1 MPYLVAAAAIFS
13 PGIQGISNMK
23 STSVKGVNMKNVL
36 SYQTSEY
43 DCGPT
48 TLLNAMRYLFER
60 EEIVPDILKAISLYT
75 LDEYNSEGESG
86 KSGTSRMA
94 MMYLSKWFNQFGETK
109 HFPIYTEMLL
119 NELVWIK
126 QNSRIIGCLQQ
137 GGTVIIRCWL
147 EGYQHYVL
155 LTGIEEEY
163 VCLFDP
169 YDYDS
174 SVDGVNIIKVNNEP
188 RKMNRK
194 VRMDIFNEESTRT
207 YAFGNIS
214 NREAMLLYNAKSRI
228 TPEKSIEY
236 FI

>member
-1 MPYLVAAAAIFS
+1 
-13 PGIQGISNMK
+13 
-23 STSVKGVNMKNVL
+23 MKNIL

-86 KSGTSRMA
+86 KNGTSRMA

-119 NELVWIK
+119 EELVWIK
-126 QNSRIIGCLQQ
+126 QNSRITGCLQQ
-137 GGTVIIRCWL
+137 GGVAIVRLWL
-147 EGYQHYVL
+147 ESYQHYVL
-155 LTGIEEEY
+155 LTDIEEDY
-163 VCLFDP
+163 IGLFDP
-169 YDYDS
+169 YDYEGT
-174 SVDGVNIIKVNNEP
+174 VDGVNVIKVEGHP
-188 RKMNRK
+188 KKMNRK
-194 VRMDIFNEESTRT
+194 VKKDIFNQENIRS
-207 YAFGNIS
+207 YAFGDIAG
-214 NREAMLLYNAKSRI
+214 REAMLLYNSKTRK
-228 TPEKSIEY
+228 TPEESIEY

>member
-1 MPYLVAAAAIFS
+1 
-13 PGIQGISNMK
+13 
-23 STSVKGVNMKNVL
+23 MKNIL
-36 SYQTSEY
+36 SYQASEY

-109 HFPIYTEMLL
+109 HFPLYTEMLL
-119 NELVWIK
+119 DELVWIT
-126 QNSRIIGCLQQ
+126 QNSGIVGCLQQ
-137 GGTVIIRCWL
+137 GGVVIVRLWL

-155 LTGIEEEY
+155 LTDIEDDY
-163 VCLFDP
+163 ICLFDP
-169 YDYDS
+169 YDYDGN
-174 SVDGVNIIKVNNEP
+174 VDGVNIIKVVDQP
-188 RKMNRK
+188 KKMNRK
-194 VRMDIFNEESTRT
+194 VKKELFNPESTKC
-207 YAFGNIS
+207 YAFGDIL
-214 NREAMLLYNAKSRI
+214 NREAMLLYNSKTRK
-228 TPEKSIEY
+228 TPEESIEY

>member
-1 MPYLVAAAAIFS
+1 
-13 PGIQGISNMK
+13 
-23 STSVKGVNMKNVL
+23 MKNRL

-109 HFPIYTEMLL
+109 RFPIYTEMLL
-119 NELVWIK
+119 DDQVWIK
-126 QNSRIIGCLQQ
+126 QNSGIAGCLQQ
-137 GGTVIIRCWL
+137 EGVVIIRCWL
-147 EGYQHYVL
+147 DGYQHYIL

-163 VCLFDP
+163 ICLFDP
-169 YDYDS
+169 YDYEKPI
-174 SVDGVNIIKVNNEP
+174 DGINVIKVDDQP
-188 RKMNRK
+188 KKMNRK
-194 VRMDIFNEESTRT
+194 VKMDIFNEESTKT
-207 YAFGNIS
+207 YAFGKIE
-214 NREAMLLYNAKSRI
+214 NREAMLLYNSKLRK